1 MYYEHSLEELSSM
14 GIKAGENKKINL
26 KAILVIL
33 FVVYLVFSLIKSWV
47 KLRERMGIVREMKMS
62 VVEEQKKQ
70 EDLKRELAQAESDKY
85 IEKQARDKLNMAKE
99 GELIILLPSQALTPS
114 ITPTPVDNSA
124 NWQKWVGLF
133 L

>member
-70 EDLKRELAQAESDKY
+70 EDLRRELAQAESDKY

-114 ITPTPVDNSA
+114 ITPTQTDSA
-124 NWQKWVGLF
+124 SNWYKWMRLF